1 MAARLGPHICVAH
14 VEVTQQPAR
23 FHVQP
28 LGQRVGLHIE
38 RQSRDKL
45 RGAAFPCW
53 IVLGRERRHLLKQWV
68 GWLVVWLLVRVVK
81 APEQALLV
89 AHKVD
94 ALVWLVSSRNA
105 ERCRVI
111 RPVLLAQ
118 HKRTIGATVD
128 ARRAGDAVELVVRS
142 RLARV
147 VDDEHTQP
155 ELVRELLELP
165 DDLVVVPVAVRLA
178 AQLAHLLQRVDDD
191 EPCVLVLAHELLELR
206 VEAVAELL
214 CAYGKVQF
222 LRTLYAE
229 HPVHPSLQPLKLIFK
244 NPLPL

>member
-1 MAARLGPHICVAH
+1 MGLRLK
-14 VEVTQQPAR
+14 
-23 FHVQP
+23 
-28 LGQRVGLHIE
+28 VGLV
-38 RQSRDKL
+38 
-45 RGAAFPCW
+45 AA
-53 IVLGRERRHLLKQWV
+53 G
-68 GWLVVWLLVRVVK
+68 
-81 APEQALLV
+81 
-89 AHKVD
+89 D
-94 ALVWLVSSRNA
+94 A
-105 ERCRVI
+105 ECGRVI
-111 RPVLLAQ
+111 RAVLLAE
-118 HKRTIGATVD
+118 HERAVGTAVD
-128 ARRAGDAVELVVRS
+128 SRCAGDSVKLVVRR
-142 RLARV
+142 RLSRV
-147 VDDEHTQP
+147 VYDEQAQP
-155 ELVRELLELP
+155 ELVRELLYLA